1 MHTRCRNRIIGSS
14 ESSSEEFDVLFFSIL
29 GVTLPAHLECLRVTG
44 AKSFPDER
52 VIDVVLVRGGV
63 TVVLVAFVRVDI
75 DRAFTNT
82 RAVPTQAQIRMT
94 RMHPCSHQIP

>member
-1 MHTRCRNRIIGSS
+1 MINAA
-14 ESSSEEFDVLFFSIL
+14 ESTTEEFDVLFFDGL

-82 RAVPTQAQIRMT
+82 RAVPAQAQICMT